1 MVSDPKP
8 AFGVIR
14 INLSKGMD
22 IYILNFNGELSPSL
36 SSSSTLLWIYFL
48 VALGVAL
55 QVGAANWDIIWH
67 GVVNVESFFTPPH
80 TVLYSGV
87 GLSLIATVAGIVI
100 SIKQKRLPKELLCNI
115 SQNSTSIKTN
125 CLGMSCGIVL
135 RPI

>member
-1 MVSDPKP
+1 MVSDPNP
-8 AFGVIR
+8 SFGVIR

-22 IYILNFNGELSPSL
+22 NYILNFKGELSPSL

-55 QVGAANWDIIWH
+55 QVAAANWDIIWH

-87 GLSLIATVAGIVI
+87 G
-100 SIKQKRLPKELLCNI
+100 
-115 SQNSTSIKTN
+115 
-125 CLGMSCGIVL
+125 
-135 RPI
+135 

>member
-87 GLSLIATVAGIVI
+87 GFSLIATVAGIVI
-100 SIKQKRLPKELLCNI
+100 SIKQKSSLK
-115 SQNSTSIKTN
+115 NSFAKFHKI
-125 CLGMSCGIVL
+125 
-135 RPI
+135 PHP